1 MSEASEGRERARRRQ
16 ARQIVGAYHEQ
27 QLRVLLEHVRD
38 GFARMDRGEIDP
50 FELDDVIHHY
60 KNAARELWK
69 FCGSSGGEWE
79 GAARTLEYLREQGED
94 LPDWWAAGERRGR
107 RR

>member
-1 MSEASEGRERARRRQ
+1 
-16 ARQIVGAYHEQ
+16 
-27 QLRVLLEHVRD
+27 
-38 GFARMDRGEIDP
+38 MDRGEIGP
-50 FELDDVIHHY
+50 FELDDVVHHY

-79 GAARTLEYLREQGED
+79 RAARTLEYLRGQGED